1 MVLELTLVVSEP
13 SAAAEQLC
21 TLLVEDGMPARHV
34 SPARVLAGWYPKE
47 GAPDLVLVNAALDID
62 MVGQVVQQL
71 MRLGG
76 RPPTVVSFA
85 ETTIPDLEPHVRA
98 GLDYI
103 VPPFVPGM
111 IGSRLLACH
120 VRQALSRTAE
130 GIQTN
135 AGLLKYEREL
145 QIGQE
150 IQAGFLPEVLPNRE
164 GWQLTARFQPAREV
178 AGDFYDAFEL
188 LEGDRIGLV
197 VADVC
202 DKGVG
207 AAMFMALVRSLLRHA
222 AINLDSGGR
231 RRGTGADR
239 ILLQRAVVATNDYL
253 TTNHLRQGYFAT
265 VFFGVLDPA
274 SGSLI
279 YANCGH
285 NPPVLQRATG
295 GRHLLGPTGPAL
307 GLMPDSVFGLG
318 RTRLDPGDLLF
329 AYTDGVPEAKDA
341 TGRFFGRELLLDLIA
356 GHSAG
361 ADDLL
366 DLIERTLGIHVGAAE
381 QSDDITM
388 IALHR
393 EPVDRGRVMPAHRR

>member
-1 MVLELTLVVSEP
+1 MVLELTLVVSESSP
-13 SAAAEQLC
+13 VGEQLC
-21 TLLVEDGMPARHV
+21 ALLIEEGMPARHV
-34 SPARVLAGWYPKE
+34 APARILAGWYPEE
-47 GAPDLVLVNAALDID
+47 GVPDLVLVSSKVDID
-62 MVGQVVQQL
+62 VAGQVVQRL
-71 MRLGG
+71 MRAGR

-85 ETTIPDLEPHVRA
+85 EATVPDLEPHVRA

-103 VPPFVPGM
+103 VPPFVPGL

-130 GIQTN
+130 GMQAN

-150 IQAGFLPEVLPNRE
+150 IQAGFLPETLPCRD
-164 GWQLTARFQPAREV
+164 GWQLTARFHPAREV
-178 AGDFYDAFEL
+178 AGDFYDAFDL
-188 LEGDRIGLV
+188 LGGDRIGLV

-207 AAMFMALVRSLLRHA
+207 AALFMALVRSLLRHA
-222 AINLDSGGR
+222 AINLNGGGR
-231 RRGTGADR
+231 RRGSDS

-265 VFFGVLDPA
+265 VFFGVLDPDTGA
-274 SGSLI
+274 LA
-279 YANCGH
+279 YVNCGH

-307 GLMPDSVFGLG
+307 GLMPDSVFGVG

-341 TGRFFGRELLLDLIA
+341 AGRFFSRELLLDLIA

-388 IALHR
+388 IALR
-393 EPVDRGRVMPAHRR
+393 RAPAEPALR

>member
-1 MVLELTLVVSEP
+1 MVLELTVVVGESSP
-13 SAAAEQLC
+13 TATQLC
-21 TLLVEDGMPARHV
+21 ALLAGDGMPAQHV
-34 SPARVLAGWYPKE
+34 SPARVLAGWHPEE
-47 GAPDLVLVNAALDID
+47 GAPDLILVSAALDIEV
-62 MVGQVVQQL
+62 VGQVVQQL
-71 MRLGG
+71 MRLGN

-98 GLDYI
+98 GLDYV
-103 VPPFVPGM
+103 VPPFVPGQ

-130 GIQTN
+130 GIQTT

-150 IQAGFLPEVLPNRE
+150 IQAGFLPEVLPSRE
-164 GWQLTARFQPAREV
+164 GWQLTARFRPAREV

-188 LEGDRIGLV
+188 LGGDRIGLV

-207 AAMFMALVRSLLRHA
+207 AALFMALVRSLLRHA

-231 RRGTGADR
+231 RRGTGSDS

-253 TTNHLRQGYFAT
+253 ITNHLRQGYFAT

-274 SGSLI
+274 TGSLV

-285 NPPVLQRATG
+285 NPPVVQRAGG

-341 TGRFFGRELLLDLIA
+341 AGRFFSRELMLDLVA

-388 IALHR
+388 IALR
-393 EPVDRGRVMPAHRR
+393 RDPVGRTG